1 MAQKKSSGKAKGK
14 GNPSPTKKRTKKKKA
29 PSWKS
34 RIFKLV
40 LALFL
45 IGILGCFGLFGMVYL
60 GLFGPLPSADE
71 LSNLSRANASEV
83 YSSDGMLLG
92 KYFRVNRS
100 DAQFEEIPKIVIDAL
115 VSTED
120 NRFFEHDGIDFYSI
134 PRVVIRT
141 VILGDRRGGG
151 GSTISQ
157 QLIKNIYGRA
167 DFGTLSIPVNK
178 LKENITALKLEDVYT
193 KEEIITLYLNTVS
206 FGENVYG
213 IKAASSRYFSK
224 SPDALT
230 IPEAATLV
238 GMLKANTSYNPR
250 LNPERSKERRN
261 TVIELME
268 QEGVITSQEADEYQS
283 SPLELRYKNVV
294 GNGSIAPYLLSHLR
308 RDIEDIL
315 ATKLKPDG
323 TPYDLDTDGLRIKL
337 TVDGKAQVS
346 GEKAVRDHMKK
357 LQKLFFEHWE
367 GREIWKSDSE
377 FVWSE
382 ARKSV
387 RYKRLKSAGKSDSEI
402 KKIFSTPQEISI
414 FTYDGPTNANMS
426 PLDSIVY
433 HQMILQASLVAM
445 DPRTG
450 EVKTY
455 VGGVDYSQFPYDHC
469 FSRRQVGSVF
479 KPFVYLT
486 ALIDEYE
493 PCDYIENEVVTYP
506 EYDDWAPENSGG
518 SYGGYY
524 SLAGAM
530 AKSVNTVAAHLIV
543 DLGPNSVIGTA
554 KNAGIQSDIPSNPS
568 IALGAVE
575 LSLFEMVRAYAPFAN
590 YGQRIQPYFIE
601 EISNKV
607 GEVIFKHEKSG
618 LQRAFD
624 PYQVD
629 QLNRMLQLVADS
641 GTARSLQTQYRVR
654 TDIGG
659 KTGTTQNN
667 ADGWFIGITPNLVF
681 GAWVGGELPAVRFR
695 STRLGQGAATALP
708 IVGNWIRDLESSGQ
722 GALFDASRRGFIN
735 TSDEIDCL
743 IYREDKPGLQLF
755 ENWLKRDKNKG
766 EEDDRKEKEKSEDD
780 KGEEEGGWMKK
791 LLKKLKKKKKK

>member
-14 GNPSPTKKRTKKKKA
+14 AKSSPAKKRTKKKKS

-34 RIFKLV
+34 RIFKFSFL
-40 LALFL
+40 LLL
-45 IGILGCFGLFGMVYL
+45 IGTLGCFGLFGMVYL
-60 GLFGPLPSADE
+60 GLFGPLPSTDE

-157 QLIKNIYGRA
+157 QLIKNIYGRS

-178 LKENITALKLEDVYT
+178 LKENITALKLEEVYS

-224 SPDALT
+224 APESLT
-230 IPEAATLV
+230 VPEAATLV

-268 QEGVITSQEADEYQS
+268 KEGVITSAEADAFQAE
-283 SPLELRYKNVV
+283 PLELKYKNVV
-294 GNGSIAPYLLSHLR
+294 GNGSIAPYLLSHLKR
-308 RDIEDIL
+308 EIEEIVES
-315 ATKLKPDG
+315 KLKPDG
-323 TPYDLDTDGLRIKL
+323 TPYNLDSDGLRIKL

-346 GEKAVRDHMKK
+346 GEKAVRNHMKK

-367 GREIWKSDSE
+367 GREIWKKDSD
-377 FVWSE
+377 FVWGE
-382 ARKSV
+382 AKKSV
-387 RYKRLKSAGKSDSEI
+387 RYKRLKSAGKSDAEI
-402 KKIFSTPQEISI
+402 EKVFSTPQEISV
-414 FTYDGPTNANMS
+414 FTYDGLKTTKMS

-455 VGGVDYSQFPYDHC
+455 VGGVDFSQFPYDHC
-469 FSRRQVGSVF
+469 FSKRQVGSVF

-493 PCDYIENEVVTYP
+493 PCDYIENEVTTYP

-518 SYGGYY
+518 SYGGYF

-543 DLGPNSVIGTA
+543 DLGPNSVIATA

-590 YGQRIQPYFIE
+590 MGYRVQPYFIE
-601 EISNKV
+601 EITDKH
-607 GEVIFKHEKSG
+607 GEIIYQHEKAG

-624 PYQVD
+624 SYQVD

-667 ADGWFIGITPNLVF
+667 ADGWFIGVTPNLVF

-708 IVGNWIRDLESSGQ
+708 IVGNWIHDLESAGQ
-722 GALFDASRRGFIN
+722 KSLFDASGRGFTN
-735 TSDEIDCL
+735 ESDEIDCL
-743 IYREDKPGLQLF
+743 IYRDDKPGLQLF
-755 ENWLKRDKNKG
+755 ENWRKKD
-766 EEDDRKEKEKSEDD
+766 KEKDREKDQSDNDEAE
-780 KGEEEGGWMKK
+780 EEEGGWMKK
-791 LLKKLKKKKKK
+791 LLKKLKKKKK